1 MDCGSRIDKNFN
13 LDFESAIELTNQSAI
28 RNPQSAIRNPNN
40 MTRISAKFEE
50 LRREGR
56 KAFIPYITAGDPDL
70 ATTESLLIALADAG
84 ADVIELGVPFS
95 DPMADGPVIQRASE
109 RALKKTIGVADILP
123 VVERVRE
130 RSDVPILL
138 FTYFNPLMQ
147 FLAAAVGEELKR
159 AGVDGVLVT
168 DLIPEEAEDFA
179 AGMRRAGL
187 DTVFLVAPTSTDE
200 RINLIAG
207 HSAGFIYVVAR
218 TGVTGIRESDSAQV
232 RKLVERVRRHSSLP
246 VAVGFGISKPEHVLD
261 VWSYADGAVVGSR
274 LVLEIENN
282 LGDPQLVDKVARLAR
297 ELKGTAPR
305 A

>member
-1 MDCGSRIDKNFN
+1 
-13 LDFESAIELTNQSAI
+13 
-28 RNPQSAIRNPNN
+28 
-40 MTRISAKFEE
+40 MTRIYAKFEE

-147 FLAAAVGEELKR
+147 FPAADVGEELKR

-200 RINLIAG
+200 RIKLIAG
-207 HSAGFIYVVAR
+207 HSSGFIYVVAR
-218 TGVTGIRESDSAQV
+218 TGVTGMRESDSAQV

>member
-1 MDCGSRIDKNFN
+1 
-13 LDFESAIELTNQSAI
+13 
-28 RNPQSAIRNPNN
+28 
-40 MTRISAKFEE
+40 MTRITAKFEE

-56 KAFIPYITAGDPDL
+56 KAFIPYIAAGDPDL
-70 ATTESLLIALADAG
+70 ETTERLLIALAGAG

-109 RALKKTIGVADILP
+109 RALKKPIGVADILP
-123 VVERVRE
+123 VVERVRT

-147 FLAAAVGEELKR
+147 FSAAAGEELKG

-168 DLIPEEAEDFA
+168 DMIPEEAGDFV

-200 RINLIAG
+200 RIKIIAE
-207 HSAGFIYVVAR
+207 HSTGFIYVVAR
-218 TGVTGIRESDSAQV
+218 TGVTGMRESDSAQV
-232 RKLVERVRRHSSLP
+232 RTLVGRVRRLSNLP
-246 VAVGFGISKPEHVLD
+246 VAVGFGVSKPEHVRD

-282 LGDPQLVDKVARLAR
+282 LGSPQLVDKVARLAR
-297 ELKGTAPR
+297 DLKEAR
-305 A
+305 

>member
-1 MDCGSRIDKNFN
+1 
-13 LDFESAIELTNQSAI
+13 
-28 RNPQSAIRNPNN
+28 

-70 ATTESLLIALADAG
+70 AMTESLLIALADAG

-147 FLAAAVGEELKR
+147 FPAADIGEELKR

-168 DLIPEEAEDFA
+168 DLIPEEAEDFV

-200 RINLIAG
+200 RIKLIAG
-207 HSAGFIYVVAR
+207 HSTGFIYVVAR
-218 TGVTGIRESDSAQV
+218 TGVTGMRESDSAQV

-282 LGDPQLVDKVARLAR
+282 LGDSQLVDKVARLAR
-297 ELKGTAPR
+297 DLKGTVPR